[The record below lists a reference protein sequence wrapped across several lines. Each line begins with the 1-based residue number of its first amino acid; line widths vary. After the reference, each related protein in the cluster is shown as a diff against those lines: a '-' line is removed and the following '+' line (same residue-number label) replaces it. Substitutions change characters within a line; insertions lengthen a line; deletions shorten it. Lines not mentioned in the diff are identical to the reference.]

1 MNILENIKGFITA
14 NNAEIE
20 EIQRS
25 IPSMNEAEV
34 AVGTARIKELRSA
47 NEKFNATVA
56 AIAANSNKV
65 IDSVF
70 GINNNTEDYEYRFAQ
85 MQYIMN
91 GTTSEILER
100 DATTVA
106 DNAIVVKNTLF
117 NKIITK
123 ATSYGTVSRFAKHM
137 HIPGGVKI
145 PRGMTEAT
153 VSWGDDTLVVDAQA
167 MKVLGSISF
176 TANKLTLSVSRTE
189 LEMLEVIDAFEDK
202 LAEAIAQALAKAL
215 DWAEFNGKPENN
227 QPLGI
232 LNDTELTNEVSFN
245 EASFG
250 EYNNHIGLTD
260 ELNEK
265 YQNGVYVMTR
275 STFNSLRKVQNPITG
290 EYIAYVAHAADGAK
304 NFYGDNE
311 VVLVENDIM
320 KSWASCVEGDVFAVY
335 MKLDNYI
342 FNLQHDLIIDTYM
355 EKPSRNMRTDA
366 IYYID
371 GRVEDPYG
379 VMKLVKGA

>member
-1 MNILENIKGFITA
+1 MNILETINGYINANTA
-14 NNAEIE
+14 KIE
-20 EIQRS
+20 EIRRS
-25 IPSMNEAEV
+25 IPNMSEAEIAV
-34 AVGTARIKELRSA
+34 ATSRITELREA
-47 NEKFNATVA
+47 NDKFNATIA
-56 AIAANSNKV
+56 AIASNSNKL
-65 IDSVF
+65 IDTMY
-70 GINNNTEDYEYRFAQ
+70 GANTEADDYEYRNAQ
-85 MQYIMN
+85 MQYIMY
-91 GTTSEILER
+91 GTQSEILNR
-100 DATTVA
+100 AATTTS
-106 DNAIVVKNTLF
+106 DNAIIVKNTLF

-123 ATSYGTVSRFAKHM
+123 ATSYGSVSRYAKHM
-137 HIPGGVKI
+137 SIKGGVKI

-153 VSWGDDTLVVDAQA
+153 VTWGDETLVVDSQA

-176 TANKLTLSVSRTE
+176 TANKLTLSVARTE

-215 DWAEFNGKPENN
+215 DWAEFNGDPENN

-232 LNDTELTNEVSFN
+232 LNDPDLTNEVSFTV
-245 EASFG
+245 ETFG
-250 EYNNHIGLTD
+250 DYNNHIGLTD

-275 STFNSLRKVQNPITG
+275 STFNSLRKVQNPVTG
-290 EYIAYVAHAADGAK
+290 DYIAYVATAADGSK
-304 NFYGDNE
+304 NFYGDHE

-320 KSWASCVEGDVFAVY
+320 KSWNSCEAGEVFAVY

-371 GRVEDPYG
+371 GRIEDPYG
-379 VMKLVKGA
+379 VMKLVKA